1 MRDLLCKFAIL
12 YLFVI
17 LKTKYVFMRIME
29 AVTVKI
35 FVGGI
40 CIMNIMLV
48 SVTECTRE
56 IGIRKSMGAK
66 RRDIMSQFVIEAL
79 VTTII
84 WNKFIYN

>member
-1 MRDLLCKFAIL
+1 
-12 YLFVI
+12 
-17 LKTKYVFMRIME
+17 MRIME

-40 CIMNIMLV
+40 GIKNIMLV
-48 SVTECTRE
+48 YVSDCTRE